1 MYTRYD
7 NNNRDEYYEQF
18 TFPKTIM
25 QLQQWQRDI
34 GDEPVFKTN
43 GPVRFRNIDFGS
55 SKKIVYQK
63 NGKPRFLRL
72 NGMLGEKKHEIAF
85 YKELLND
92 HKLIS
97 QLHFFDDLFFYGCHT
112 FRYLPREKFSMVKK
126 MLAEKYCLET
136 DGIGNANVFVD
147 EFNNQIRL
155 VDNVFLNLVYLSGD
169 EKFKTLIEEFA
180 KEYTSLK
187 KKNQKSLLTELYG
200 LL

>member
-1 MYTRYD
+1 
-7 NNNRDEYYEQF
+7 
-18 TFPKTIM
+18 
-25 QLQQWQRDI
+25 
-34 GDEPVFKTN
+34 
-43 GPVRFRNIDFGS
+43 
-55 SKKIVYQK
+55 
-63 NGKPRFLRL
+63 
-72 NGMLGEKKHEIAF
+72 
-85 YKELLND
+85 
-92 HKLIS
+92 
-97 QLHFFDDLFFYGCHT
+97 
-112 FRYLPREKFSMVKK
+112 MVKK